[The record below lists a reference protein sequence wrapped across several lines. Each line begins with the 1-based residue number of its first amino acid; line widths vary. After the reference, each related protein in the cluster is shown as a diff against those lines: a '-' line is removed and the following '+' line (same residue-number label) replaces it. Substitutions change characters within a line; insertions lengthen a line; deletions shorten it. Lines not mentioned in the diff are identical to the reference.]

1 MSLGEI
7 SQTIIEEA
15 LELVNTNKHCYD
27 NVTLIIVSLSDYWKD
42 FQLEMKQSLL
52 CQELQIRR
60 Q

>member
-15 LELVNTNKHCYD
+15 LELVNTNKHCHD

-52 CQELQIRR
+52 C
-60 Q
+60 

>member
-52 CQELQIRR
+52 C
-60 Q
+60 